1 MKGRRITSRLQ
12 MVNLLRQIGTF
23 GNIESNVTKHKRLTK
38 EKQSLILSI
47 LNSTASKREAKS
59 YLSKYSLLKGEI
71 LDDPIVDPRNKYD
84 KIIQDLI
91 MRNSSN
97 GSNFNIASSNGQT
110 NLTNTLRV
118 AVFKIR
124 APDSISSE
132 TLSGIG
138 ATLYNLL
145 KLGVSPIIILDQPLE
160 NDFGQARRKF
170 FESCQRVVKTMGRC
184 SDGGFVKNVPLK
196 LLNEAIET
204 DGENLRL
211 SLSESVLIP
220 LSQGTIPIVS
230 PICFDTRSCRH
241 IMVSADNIL
250 KTLVSSLASIN
261 DRFFFNNNK
270 EDLVTVEKVIFVDQ
284 NGGIPS
290 LERFK
295 SSHVYINLLQEYQD
309 ITEELQFLPIMKQ
322 KVHLE
327 NLALMRSA
335 LESLSNDATGII
347 TTPEIA
353 TLRES
358 TGRMTNPIIY
368 NILTDRPVISS
379 SLPVN
384 LKKTPMLN
392 TTIVRKG
399 LPITVI
405 AGSQSLDLIQLERK
419 GAIDLKKLERLI
431 DTSFRRKINMENYLE
446 RVNGNVAGLI
456 TIGDYDGAA
465 IVTWETS
472 RGIRVPYLDKFS
484 VSPSVQGSVGVAD
497 VVFKSLLA
505 AFSKELLWRSRQNN
519 PVNKWYFDRSRGNFN
534 VEGTAWRCF
543 YAGKNPPSLERLDIY
558 KEICAK
564 IQPSWIE

>member
-1 MKGRRITSRLQ
+1 MRRRFPPQFNITSLLQ
-12 MVNLLRQIGTF
+12 RARRF
-23 GNIESNVTKHKRLTK
+23 GNIQSNVTKHEQLTK
-38 EKQSLILSI
+38 EKQSLILTI

-71 LDDPIVDPRNKYD
+71 LNDPIVDPRNKYE

-97 GSNFNIASSNGQT
+97 GSNSNIASLNDQT

-118 AVFKIR
+118 AVIKIR
-124 APDSISSE
+124 DPDSIASD

-145 KLGVSPIIILDQPLE
+145 KLGVSPVIILDHPHE
-160 NDFGQARRKF
+160 GDFGQARKKF
-170 FESCQRVVKTMGRC
+170 FQSCQRVIETMGKC
-184 SDGGFVKNVPLK
+184 PDGGFLKSIPLK
-196 LLNEAIET
+196 LLSEAIES
-204 DGENLRL
+204 DGDNLRL
-211 SLSESVLIP
+211 SLTESVLIP

-230 PICFDTRSCRH
+230 PIGFDTRSSCH
-241 IMVSADNIL
+241 IMLSADNIL

-261 DRFFFNNNK
+261 QRFSIKNDK

-309 ITEELQFLPIMKQ
+309 IIEELGFLPAAKRKTHQ
-322 KVHLE
+322 E
-327 NLALMRSA
+327 NLVLMRSA
-335 LESLSNDATGII
+335 LESLTNDATGIV

-368 NILTDRPVISS
+368 NVLTDRPVISS

-392 TTIVRKG
+392 TTIVKKG

-405 AGSQSLDLIQLERK
+405 TGSENLDLVQLERK
-419 GAIDLKKLERLI
+419 GSVDLKKLKNLI
-431 DTSFRRKINMENYLE
+431 ETSFRRRINMDHYLE
-446 RVNGNVAGLI
+446 RIKDNLAGLI
-456 TIGDYDGAA
+456 IIGDYDGAS

-472 RGIRVPYLDKFS
+472 RDIKVPYLDKFS
-484 VSPSVQGSVGVAD
+484 VSPGVQGSVGVAD
-497 VVFKSLLA
+497 VVFKSLLS
-505 AFSKELLWRSRQNN
+505 AFSEELLWRSRQNN

-534 VEGTAWRCF
+534 VGGTSWRCF
-543 YAGKNPPSLERLDIY
+543 YAGKTPPSLERLSVY
-558 KEICAK
+558 EEICAK